1 MNNTNVNDAFF
12 SLAKAVK
19 ARLIDS
25 QEAEQEKSRPV
36 QLAANPVDRLRSACC
51 FGGGSGSGNGSVT
64 QSKSSKGPK
73 SSAYPTKGAKTT
85 Q

>member
-1 MNNTNVNDAFF
+1 MNNINVDNAFF

-19 ARLIDS
+19 TRLIDV

-51 FGGGSGSGNGSVT
+51 FGGGGGNASAA
-64 QSKSSKGPK
+64 QSKSSKAPK
-73 SSAYPTKGAKTT
+73 SPAHSTKGGRIT